1 MCLELHGLQKEL
13 GRSWLNLLSFKSVQ
27 DCKVRTNLFN
37 SVGHILTTLHTPK
50 KIFVL
55 PIDSSKVSFFRADLM
70 GRGFRETILPPRAP
84 EGPLRAPKGPKVR
97 I

>member
-1 MCLELHGLQKEL
+1 MDKIEEMCMNVFL
-13 GRSWLNLLSFKSVQ
+13 FK
-27 DCKVRTNLFN
+27 
-37 SVGHILTTLHTPK
+37 SVGHILTTLYTPK

>member
-1 MCLELHGLQKEL
+1 MAVPFILDLLLTVLFGLVSL
-13 GRSWLNLLSFKSVQ
+13 
-27 DCKVRTNLFN
+27 N

-84 EGPLRAPKGPKVR
+84 EGPLRAPKGPQVR